1 MAEKQQIFRVRA
13 SGELACF
20 TRPEMKVERVSY
32 EVMTPSAARGI
43 LESILW
49 KPAISWRVHA
59 IEVLAPIRWMSFRR
73 NEVSKRATKPGSEIY
88 VDESKNRAQRN
99 TVALRDVDYVIEAS
113 IAMTEQAGPDD
124 SRGKFEAMFERRLS
138 KGQHFNAPYF
148 GCREF
153 AARVE
158 PAPDSVIP
166 IDPGVERPLGMMFY
180 DFRYVPAPVTPFFF
194 SARLVNGRLAVPAPE
209 AVMDDAG
216 GES

>member
-1 MAEKQQIFRVRA
+1 MAEKQRVFRVRA

-113 IAMTEQAGPDD
+113 IVMTEQAGPDD
-124 SRGKFEAMFERRLS
+124 SRAKFEAMFERRLS
-138 KGQHFNAPYF
+138 KGQYFNAPYF

-158 PAPDSVIP
+158 PAPDAVSP
-166 IDPGVERPLGMMFY
+166 IDQGVERPLGMMFY
-180 DFRYVPAPVTPFFF
+180 DFRYAPAPVTPFFF
-194 SARLVNGRLAVPAPE
+194 SARLVDGRLLVPAPDS
-209 AVMDDAG
+209 VMSDG